1 MVGIGL
7 ILIGFAI
14 AGLVLRKN
22 GRYWQ
27 SPLFLKALTWVGWTP
42 FVALLS
48 GWIVTEVGRAPWLVH
63 GIMNHHQ
70 GVTPALTGGMALFSL
85 IGYITAYALDF
96 WAGTYYL
103 LRVMDAVMDVKNTRS
118 EERRVGKEM

>member
-85 IGYITAYALDF
+85 IGYIT
-96 WAGTYYL
+96 
-103 LRVMDAVMDVKNTRS
+103 RS
-118 EERRVGKEM
+118 EERRVGKEWRYRWWGAQGKEEQG